1 MWVVQGEEL
10 RDICFFLF
18 FVYFL
23 VIVSDLNP
31 SFQSTRLEVRANSKY
46 TPDHVWGRHYV
57 HVLQILRTDHDIVI
71 VDLDVSFIELFLHV
85 WLQYPFQ
92 TVLTSTFS

>member
-1 MWVVQGEEL
+1 MVQGEEL